1 MLEQP
6 FFGRRLKT
14 LRAERGLSQA
24 KLAGDGMS
32 TGYVSRLESAERQPT
47 ERAAAYLAERLGVP
61 ASVFDEPFRPSPG
74 GSLAQALTIAASAG
88 SDEAVEALAGVLPR
102 SREEDPALRWQ
113 ALWLLAEVKGR
124 RGDRAAERDCLEQL
138 VALGDDVGLTELQ
151 VRALTRLATCLCALG
166 EVARAAECAA
176 TAHALSQ
183 EHRLTERD
191 AVLALLALVPVEVEA
206 GRLRDAGDHADE
218 LCALAKDQTDTL
230 RAEAL
235 STAAAVRVR
244 QGDHAAARELL
255 EQALAR
261 LESRADLLAWV
272 RLRLAAGSLYL
283 RLSPPDVTAARTRL
297 AEVEH
302 AVALVG
308 TPDLHQE
315 LTALQAHLAFHE
327 GRTAQARVLCER
339 LSGGDLHLNYR
350 ARARLASLHNRL
362 LIIEGH
368 TDTGTTRLLSLAQH
382 AQEAGNMD
390 LAAEIWRVLAETLA
404 KTRTAG

>member
-6 FFGRRLKT
+6 FFGRRLKA

-61 ASVFDEPFRPSPG
+61 PSVFDEPYHPSPG
-74 GSLAQALTIAASAG
+74 GSLAQALTLAASAG
-88 SDEAVEALAGVLPR
+88 TDEALESLADALPR
-102 SREEDPALRWQ
+102 GRDEDPALRWQ
-113 ALWLLAEVKGR
+113 ALWLLAEARGR
-124 RGDRAAERDCLEQL
+124 RGDRAAERVCLEQL

-166 EVARAAECAA
+166 DIARAAQRAA
-176 TAHALSQ
+176 AAHALSQ
-183 EHRLTERD
+183 EHRLTGRD
-191 AVLALLALVPVEVEA
+191 AVVALLTLVSVEVEA
-206 GRLRDAGDHADE
+206 GRLRDAGDRADE
-218 LCALAKDQTDTL
+218 LCALAKDQDDTL

-235 STAAAVRVR
+235 ATAAAVRVR
-244 QGDHAAARELL
+244 QGDHAAARDLL
-255 EQALAR
+255 EEAMGRLDSRPDLAVW
-261 LESRADLLAWV
+261 A
-272 RLRLAAGSLYL
+272 RLRLAAASLYL
-283 RLSPPDVTAARTRL
+283 RLTPPDTASAGYRL
-297 AEVEH
+297 AEAEP
-302 AVALVG
+302 AVTLVG
-308 TPDLHQE
+308 TPGLRQE

-327 GRTAQARVLCER
+327 GRTDQARLLCER
-339 LSGGDLHLNYR
+339 LSGGDQHLTYR

-362 LIIEGH
+362 LIIDGH

-382 AQEAGNMD
+382 AQEAGSMD

-404 KTRTAG
+404 KTRTPG